1 MMRKLILAA
10 VLTAGALFPIASQA
24 EVSAF
29 GVNVPVQTQEV
40 TDGIRGGTF
49 AEFPYYPINAQMLS
63 GTKAPAQATMVNGD
77 AFTVQGIHLSSD
89 QVI

>member
-1 MMRKLILAA
+1 MRKLILAA
-10 VLTAGALFPIASQA
+10 VLTAGVLFPLASQA

-29 GVNVPVQTQEV
+29 GVNVPVERQEV

-49 AEFPYYPINAQMLS
+49 AEFPYYPISTQRLS
-63 GTKAPAQATMVNGD
+63 GMKAPAQATVVNGD
-77 AFTVQGIHLSSD
+77 AYTVQGIHLSSD

>member
-1 MMRKLILAA
+1 MRKLILAA

-40 TDGIRGGTF
+40 TDGIRGGTL
-49 AEFPYYPINAQMLS
+49 AQFPYYPINVQMLS
-63 GTKAPAQATMVNGD
+63 GTKAPTQATMVNGD